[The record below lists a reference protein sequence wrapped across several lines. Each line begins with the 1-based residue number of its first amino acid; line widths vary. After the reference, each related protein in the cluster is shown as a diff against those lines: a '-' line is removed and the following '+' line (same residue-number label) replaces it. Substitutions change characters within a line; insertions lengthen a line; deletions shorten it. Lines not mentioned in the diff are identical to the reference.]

1 MVVWMA
7 HACLFYCMGFRT
19 DTFGSPKG
27 YWDSNLAWYKPQLQV
42 SDQHHPLQSG
52 ARQLVRKPTH
62 CGFGAPVM
70 VPTLFGLGNLE
81 EVIHKYKSQKTPK
94 QTDHPLLRCGLNC
107 PFGTSCN
114 WSAKLFSTTAASQRC
129 SSYILGMCG
138 PFPFRSFVFGIVFE
152 SEFYVHSGLSSHG
165 LHDTERT
172 CIWLLLSVFGAS
184 SWISQCWYGLR
195 LGKMLIEVV
204 QVAPSSSQ

>member
-27 YWDSNLAWYKPQLQV
+27 YWDSDLTWHNPQLQV
-42 SDQHHPLQSG
+42 PDQHHPLQSG
-52 ARQLVRKPTH
+52 PKQVVWKPIY

-70 VPTLFGLGNLE
+70 VPTLYDLGNWE

-94 QTDHPLLRCGLNC
+94 PTDHPLPRYWPNRPL
-107 PFGTSCN
+107 GTSCN
-114 WSAKLFSTTAASQRC
+114 PSAKLFSTTAPSQHC

-138 PFPFRSFVFGIVFE
+138 PFPFRSFVFCIVWRP
-152 SEFYVHSGLSSHG
+152 SFYVHGSQPSHG
-165 LHDTERT
+165 LHHTE
-172 CIWLLLSVFGAS
+172 WA
-184 SWISQCWYGLR
+184 WI
-195 LGKMLIEVV
+195 
-204 QVAPSSSQ
+204 

>member
-7 HACLFYCMGFRT
+7 YTCLFYCMGFET

-27 YWDSNLAWYKPQLQV
+27 YWDSDLTWYKPQLQV
-42 SDQHHPLQSG
+42 PDQHHPLQSG
-52 ARQLVRKPTH
+52 PKQVVWKPIY

-70 VPTLFGLGNLE
+70 VPTLYDLGNWE

-94 QTDHPLLRCGLNC
+94 PTDHPLPRYWPNR

-114 WSAKLFSTTAASQRC
+114 PSAKLSSTTAPSQHC

-138 PFPFRSFVFGIVFE
+138 PFPFRSFVFCIPFE
-152 SEFYVHSGLSSHG
+152 SGFYVHGGLPSHG
-165 LHDTERT
+165 LHRTERT
-172 CIWLLLSVFGAS
+172 CI
-184 SWISQCWYGLR
+184 
-195 LGKMLIEVV
+195 
-204 QVAPSSSQ
+204 